1 MKERSEADMDGQLP
15 LRSGRTLPA
24 GRRTVTTLGV
34 ATAMMASV
42 TLGAQAGAAAQAR
55 QADAASVTITA
66 ALPDLT
72 GLISAADNS
81 GLRAVTAAWEKMHP
95 GVTVS
100 WYDADAHNSGA
111 PPNALLVTQA
121 SGGDA
126 PDLVFESAGTEN
138 SVPAGILQNLGPFL
152 HAKDPYDTAYPDW
165 LDTFSPLDPPYMT
178 SSQGVY
184 ELINASAVGSAM
196 FYNKA
201 IFAKAHLSAPP
212 TTYAQWIADMQAI
225 KTDEPGVYPFLL
237 TTGGACGP
245 LFWEG
250 IVSTALL
257 APWAKELD
265 VNHEQVFTGL
275 DVATGVAKNIISMK
289 NPAYAEVWK
298 LLGQLE
304 QYEAPGGSQ
313 YDLCATPGTT
323 TPPLSPESLMVK
335 GKVAMLLGGS
345 WWPQQ
350 LKSLGFSSNQWGA
363 FGFPT
368 LTKATTPYA
377 SGVNVS
383 DVISSPNGSGQWSVT
398 TQKAAHNMTQST
410 TALAINL
417 LEYLTAPNV
426 IDTWL
431 GPTGNGFP
439 VVKGAPPLPGGGAL
453 PGVVVPTTLPP
464 VGIYGLEGDFLTTA
478 TTTNANR
485 LIEEYAAGSVSFS
498 SFSSQVQTLLTQ
510 GAQQWAATAKVHI
523 PGL

>member
-1 MKERSEADMDGQLP
+1 MKGRSEGYMNSQLLSRP
-15 LRSGRTLPA
+15 RRVLPA
-24 GRRTVTTLGV
+24 KRRAVPVLAV
-34 ATAMMASV
+34 ATGMIASV
-42 TLGAQAGAAAQAR
+42 TLGAQAGAAAQPR
-55 QADAASVTITA
+55 HHEGASVTITA

-81 GLRAVTAAWEKMHP
+81 GLRAVTKAWENMHP

-100 WYDADAHNSGA
+100 WYVADPHNSGV
-111 PPNALLVTQA
+111 PNNALLVTQA

-126 PDLVFESAGTEN
+126 PDLVFESAGTED
-138 SVPAGILQNLGPFL
+138 SVPAGILANLAPFL
-152 HAKDPYDTAYPDW
+152 NAKDPYDSTYPTW
-165 LDTFSPLDPPYMT
+165 LDTFSPLDPPYMKDT
-178 SSQGVY
+178 QGVY
-184 ELINASAVGSAM
+184 ELVNASAVGAAM

-201 IFAKAHLSAPP
+201 IFARAHISAPP

-225 KTDEPGVYPFLL
+225 KTTQPGVYPFLL
-237 TTGGACGP
+237 TTGANCGP

-265 VNHEQVFTGL
+265 VNHSQVFTGV

-298 LLGQLE
+298 LLAQLQ
-304 QYEAPGGSQ
+304 QYEAPGASQ

-323 TPPLSPESLMVK
+323 TPPLSPQSLMVK

-345 WWPQQ
+345 WWPQELASQ
-350 LKSLGFSSNQWGA
+350 GFAGKWGA

-377 SGVNVS
+377 TGLNVS
-383 DVISSPNGSGQWSVT
+383 DVISSPDGDGQWAVS
-398 TQKAAHNMTQST
+398 TQKAAHNMTPST
-410 TALAINL
+410 MALVINL
-417 LEYLTAPNV
+417 LQYLTAPNV

-439 VVKGAPPLPGGGAL
+439 LVKGAPPLPGGGAL
-453 PGVVVPTTLPP
+453 PSVVVPATLPP
-464 VGIYGLEGDFLTTA
+464 VGIYGVEGDLLTTA
-478 TTTNANR
+478 TTNAANR
-485 LIEEYAAGSVSFS
+485 QIEEYAGGSLSFS
-498 SFSSQVQTLLTQ
+498 AFSSEMQTLLTQ

>member
-1 MKERSEADMDGQLP
+1 MKGRSDPYMNGQLLSRP
-15 LRSGRTLPA
+15 RRALPA
-24 GRRTVTTLGV
+24 RRRTVPVLAV
-34 ATAMMASV
+34 ATTMMATV
-42 TLGAQAGAAAQAR
+42 TLGAQAGAAAESR
-55 QADAASVTITA
+55 PASANVTITA

-81 GLRAVTAAWEKMHP
+81 GLRAVTKAWENMHP
-95 GVTVS
+95 GATVS
-100 WYDADAHNSGA
+100 WYVADPHNSGV
-111 PPNALLVTQA
+111 PNNALLVTQA

-138 SVPAGILQNLGPFL
+138 AVPAGILQDLGPFL
-152 HAKDPYDTAYPDW
+152 HGKDPYDSAYPDW

-178 SSQGVY
+178 NTQGVY
-184 ELINASAVGSAM
+184 ELINASAVGAAM

-201 IFAKAHLSAPP
+201 IFARAHISAPP

-225 KTDEPGVYPFLL
+225 KTNVPGVYPFLL
-237 TTGGACGP
+237 TTGAACGA
-245 LFWEG
+245 LFWEE
-250 IVSTALL
+250 IVTTALL

-265 VNHEQVFTGL
+265 VNHSQVFTGV

-298 LLGQLE
+298 LLGQLQ
-304 QYEAPGGSQ
+304 QYEAPGASQ

-323 TPPLSPESLMVK
+323 TPPLSPQSLMVK

-345 WWPQQ
+345 WWPGELASQ
-350 LKSLGFSSNQWGA
+350 GFAGKWGS

-377 SGVNVS
+377 TGVNVS
-383 DVISSPNGSGQWSVT
+383 GVISSPNGAGQWAVT
-398 TQKAAHNMTQST
+398 TQKAAHNMTPST
-410 TALAINL
+410 TKLAINL

-426 IDTWL
+426 VDKWL

-439 VVKGAPPLPGGGAL
+439 VVKGAPPLPGGGTL
-453 PGVVVPTTLPP
+453 PDIVVPNALPP
-464 VGIYGLEGDFLTTA
+464 VGILGVAGDLLSAA
-478 TTTNANR
+478 TTNTANR
-485 LIEEYAAGSVSFS
+485 QIQEYASGSLSFS
-498 SFSSQVQTLLTQ
+498 AFASEMQTLLTQ
-510 GAQQWAATAKVHI
+510 GAKQWAAQAKVHI